1 MEKKIYAS
9 SGSCLDEG
17 HGYRVFS
24 VFNTLLLIVI
34 LFATAYPVYFV
45 LIASISDPQKMVANY
60 GLMWVPHFPL
70 SVASYRMVVKHSLLL
85 SGFRNTFIIV
95 IGGVAINMVLTV
107 IGAYMLSLKN
117 SLLRRPIA
125 YLILFT
131 MYFSGGIVP
140 NYLNVKSLGLMD
152 TLWALILPGAIST
165 YNMLIMRSAIS
176 ALPDGLMEAAKL
188 DGASHL
194 QRILNVVVPLT
205 GATSAVLILYYAV
218 GHWNA
223 WFNASLYI
231 QTPKRYPLQLVLRQ
245 VLILGE
251 VYVMASGLDAGAE
264 IAAAMMIKYALIV
277 VSTAPIM
284 VLYPF
289 LQRFFVKGVMVGSMK
304 G

>member
-1 MEKKIYAS
+1 MQKKRAT

-17 HGYRVFS
+17 RGYRVFS
-24 VFNTLLLIVI
+24 VINVMLLILIV
-34 LFATAYPVYFV
+34 FATAYPVYFV
-45 LIASISDPQKMVANY
+45 VIASISDPSRMVSNY
-60 GLMWVPHFPL
+60 GLMWLPHFPL
-70 SVASYRMVVKHSLLL
+70 SLLSYRMVARHSLLL
-85 SGFRNTFIIV
+85 SGYGNTLFIV
-95 IGGVAINMVLTV
+95 VVGVMVNMVLTV

-117 SLLRRPIA
+117 SLLRRPFA
-125 YLILFT
+125 YIILFT

-140 NYLNVKSLGLMD
+140 NYLNIKSLGLMD
-152 TLWALILPGAIST
+152 SLWALILPGAIST

-188 DGASHL
+188 DGASHI
-194 QRILNVVVPLT
+194 QRITNVVLPLT

-231 QTPKRYPLQLVLRQ
+231 QTPSRYPLQLVLRQ

-251 VYVMASGLDAGAE
+251 DSEMAGGLDAGSE
-264 IAAAMMIKYALIV
+264 IAAAMVIKYALIV

-284 VLYPF
+284 LLYPF